1 MRTVCGNCRTTQGP
15 FERRV
20 VPLNTRTQ
28 VVSVVCG
35 FRRRS
40 SPTKDERNARVRECN
55 ERRRALENKGALD
68 AAV

>member
-1 MRTVCGNCRTTQGP
+1 MRTVCGNCGTPHGP

-40 SPTKDERNARVRECN
+40 SPTKDERLARVRECN
-55 ERRRALENKGALD
+55 TRRGALFNG
-68 AAV
+68 